1 MLGMSELDEQLTAL
15 IVWGIHHH
23 VSDILI
29 EEGLNNHIQGLTM
42 HQRLVY
48 EHQNSLR
55 KLIDFIL
62 HKAKLSLGS
71 EVAQSEWCEVWT
83 PQGFINLRVSYL
95 KTMVCRFL
103 TLRLVRYSFLNL
115 ESILTPHQ
123 HPLLDLVVSI
133 KHGLICFIGQ
143 AGSGKS
149 TTLRSFLHSIQH
161 RRIISIEHPIEH
173 HCAFMMQIEQHHH
186 DIETLVYHALRHHPH
201 VLVIEEVRNSHEL
214 QIACEAALSGHLVCM
229 TFHAHNR
236 ELALQ
241 RMNSMIPDLDVSIIK
256 AWFVQSRNEEDDEKI
271 HVSIHIS

>member
-1 MLGMSELDEQLTAL
+1 MLGMSELDEHLTAL
-15 IVWGIHHH
+15 IIWGINHH

-29 EEGLNNHIQGLTM
+29 EEGLNNHIQGLTL

-48 EHQNSLR
+48 EYQSSLR

-103 TLRLVRYSFLNL
+103 TLRLVRHSFLNI
-115 ESILTPHQ
+115 ESILQKHQ
-123 HPLLDLVVSI
+123 YSLFETVLAI

-161 RRIISIEHPIEH
+161 RRIISIEHPIEY
-173 HCAFMMQIEQHHH
+173 HCAFMMQIEQQQH
-186 DIETLVYHALRHHPH
+186 DIEILVYHALRHHPH

-214 QIACEAALSGHLVCM
+214 KVACEAALSGHLVCI
-229 TFHAHNR
+229 TFHAHNV

-241 RMNSMIPDLDVSIIK
+241 RMNSMSPHLDDSIIK
-256 AWFVQSRNEEDDEKI
+256 AWFVQNRNEEDCEKI
-271 HVSIHIS
+271 YVSIHIS